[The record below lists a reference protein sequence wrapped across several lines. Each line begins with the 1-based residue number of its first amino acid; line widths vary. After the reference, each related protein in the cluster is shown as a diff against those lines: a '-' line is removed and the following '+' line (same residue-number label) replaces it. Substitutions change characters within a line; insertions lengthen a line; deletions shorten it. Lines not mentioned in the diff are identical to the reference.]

1 MNVAFIFLFALVAQL
16 PPKPITPTPPSP
28 AAPGESKP
36 LDKSAYFAF
45 VDREYIF
52 TIEMVKPGV
61 PLFNFISMTDE
72 EQLLPAKEVR
82 LTLENRKAPGKF
94 FMVDTGDPKQ
104 PVIIPSVRLRPK
116 SSFGVRLQGDFGEAR
131 EALGVTVRCG
141 DEDFAL
147 VPLSGFD
154 FENLALKVNR
164 LNLGSP
170 DLREDWRVLKLEVMG
185 TRSPVSWRRGRT

>member
-1 MNVAFIFLFALVAQL
+1 MLVLSMIWLPQL
-16 PPKPITPTPPSP
+16 PPKPIAPAPPSDNH
-28 AAPGESKP
+28 AP

-52 TIEMVKPGV
+52 TIEMIKPGI
-61 PLFNFISMTDE
+61 PLFNFISMTDA

-82 LTLENRKAPGKF
+82 LTLDGRKAPGKF
-94 FMVDTGDPKQ
+94 FLVDTGNPKE

-116 SSFGVRLQGDFGEAR
+116 SSFGVRLQGDFGDAR
-131 EALGVTVRCG
+131 ELFGVTVRCG
-141 DEDFAL
+141 PNDFSL
-147 VPLSGFD
+147 VPLSSFE

-170 DLREDWRVLKLEVMG
+170 DLRDDWRVLKLEAMG
-185 TRSPVSWRRGRT
+185 TRAPAVRRR